1 MPVVKANDINLY
13 YEVHGQGF
21 PLVLIAGIGYHS
33 GCWFSV
39 LPHFSRELQVVVF
52 DNRGVGRSDEPV
64 MDYSIEMFA
73 DDTAGLL
80 RAIGITRAHVL
91 GRSMGGAIAQQMAL
105 RHPEMVEK
113 LVLVSTLSE
122 TSPFGLLVL
131 DVWQQVGLKAGM
143 DVLHKLLVME
153 SLSPR
158 FFGQRPE
165 VVDEILHRGG
175 EHPQPAEA
183 FVRQAGAVARHN
195 ATPLLHRIKAPTL
208 VLAGEKDIPTPVGAS
223 KLLASRIPNARFRV
237 VPRVGHGFMWEDPE
251 GFCREVLSFLAE
263 RPENQKTAG

>member
-1 MPVVKANDINLY
+1 MPLIQVGDIEMY

-39 LPHFSRELQVVVF
+39 LPHFSRDFRVVVF
-52 DNRGVGRSDEPV
+52 DNRGVGRTDSPV
-64 MDYSIEMFA
+64 GRLRAAPAMDYTVEMFA

-80 RAIGITRAHVL
+80 RTLGIAKAHVL
-91 GRSMGGAIAQQMAL
+91 GRSMGGAIAQQLAI

-113 LVLVSTLSE
+113 LVLVATLSE

-131 DVWQQVGLKAGM
+131 DVWQQVGLRAGM

-158 FFGQRPE
+158 FFGEHPE
-165 VVDEILHRGG
+165 VVAELLRRGD

-183 FVRQAGAVARHN
+183 FARQAAAVARHN
-195 ATPLLHRIKAPTL
+195 TTPLLHRIQAPTL
-208 VLAGEKDIPTPVGAS
+208 ILAGEKDIPTPVGAS
-223 KLLASRIPNARFRV
+223 KLLASRIPNSRLRV
-237 VPRVGHGFMWEDPE
+237 VPRAGHGFMWEDPE
-251 GFCREVLSFLAE
+251 GFCREVLTFLA
-263 RPENQKTAG
+263 G

>member
-1 MPVVKANDINLY
+1 MPAIKVGDVDLY
-13 YEVHGQGF
+13 YELHGQGF

-39 LPHFSRELQVVVF
+39 LPHFSRDFQVVVF
-52 DNRGVGRSDEPV
+52 DNRGVGRSDKPAA
-64 MDYSIEMFA
+64 DYSIEMFA
-73 DDTAGLL
+73 DDTANLL
-80 RAIGITRAHVL
+80 RALGIGKAHVL
-91 GRSMGGAIAQQMAL
+91 GRSMGGAIAQQMAI

-113 LVLVSTLSE
+113 LVLVATLSE

-143 DVLHKLLVME
+143 DVLHKLLLME

-158 FFGQRPE
+158 FFGQHPQ
-165 VVDEILHRGG
+165 VVEEILGRGD

-195 ATPLLHRIKAPTL
+195 ATPLLHRIAAPTHI
-208 VLAGEKDIPTPVGAS
+208 LAGEKDIPTPVGAS
-223 KLLASRIPNARFRV
+223 TAR
-237 VPRVGHGFMWEDPE
+237 
-251 GFCREVLSFLAE
+251 
-263 RPENQKTAG
+263 RPP